1 MARDLALLTFI
12 RRSIPSLWA
21 LDLLLLVRRPPPR
34 SWSVR
39 ELVGEMRASEAVV
52 IGVLDVFQRDG
63 LVATDGDGRFRFAP
77 AVETAEQLAEALA
90 EAYAARPMAVRT
102 AITSTGSDLQSLAD
116 AFRLDR
122 RKS

>member
-1 MARDLALLTFI
+1 MARELALLTFI

-21 LDLLLLVRRPPPR
+21 LDMLLLVRKPPPR

-52 IGVLDVFQRDG
+52 TGVLDVFQREG
-63 LVATDGDGRFRFAP
+63 LVAADGEGRFRFAP
-77 AVETAEQLAEALA
+77 AVEAVEQLAEALA
-90 EAYAARPMAVRT
+90 EAYAARPVAVRA
-102 AITSTGSDLQSLAD
+102 AIASPESDLQTLAD